1 MKLVIRERSK
11 ILWGL
16 IMESFN
22 IDNYLEKLISRC
34 KDSFDE
40 RLVYVGLQGSYLRG
54 EANENSDIDVMIVI
68 DGFSVEDMKTYRGI
82 LKEIGWYEKSCG
94 FICGKEELTN
104 WNPLESLQL
113 KYTTKDL
120 YGTLVDLLPPAT
132 RQDEINYVK
141 ISLGNFYH
149 EICHRFI
156 HGGQEKSR
164 DKLRASCKQLYFII
178 QNLHYLETG
187 NFILKKSELKAAV
200 SEQDREMLCIPE
212 LPDDYDFEKT
222 YAAVI
227 AWCQKAF
234 ARIR

>member
-1 MKLVIRERSK
+1 
-11 ILWGL
+11 
-16 IMESFN
+16 MECFD

-34 KDSFDE
+34 KDSFGE
-40 RLVYVGLQGSYLRG
+40 RFVYAGLQGSYLRG
-54 EANENSDIDVMIVI
+54 EATENSDIDVMIVL
-68 DGFSVEDMKTYRGI
+68 DGFSVEDMKTYREI

-94 FICGKEELTN
+94 FICGKEDLAN

-113 KYTTKDL
+113 KHTTKDL
-120 YGTLVDLLPPAT
+120 VGNLENLLPPAT
-132 RQDEINYVK
+132 RQDEINYVQ

-156 HGGQEKSR
+156 HSGDEKSR

-187 NFILKKSELKAAV
+187 NFILKKGELKAAV
-200 SEQDREMLCIPE
+200 SAQDHEMLCIPE

-227 AWCQKAF
+227 TWCQKAL
-234 ARIR
+234 ARIK

>member
-1 MKLVIRERSK
+1 M
-11 ILWGL
+11 
-16 IMESFN
+16 MECFN
-22 IDNYLEKLISRC
+22 IDNYLEKMIFRC
-34 KDSFDE
+34 REAFDG

-54 EANENSDIDVMIVI
+54 EATENSDIDVMIVL
-68 DGFSVEDMKTYRGI
+68 DGFSVEDMKTYRDI

-120 YGTLVDLLPPAT
+120 YGTLSELLPPAT
-132 RQDEINYVK
+132 REDEINYVK

-149 EICHRFI
+149 EICHRYI
-156 HGGQEKSR
+156 HAGKEKSR
-164 DKLRASCKQLYFII
+164 DKLRASSKQLYFII
-178 QNLHYLETG
+178 QNLHYLESG
-187 NFILKKSELKAAV
+187 DFILKKSDLKAAV
-200 SEQDREMLCIPE
+200 TAEDCEMLCIPE

-222 YAAVI
+222 YEAVV

-234 ARIR
+234 ARIK

>member
-1 MKLVIRERSK
+1 
-11 ILWGL
+11 
-16 IMESFN
+16 MEYLN
-22 IDNYLEKLISRC
+22 IDNYMENLISRC
-34 KDSFDE
+34 KEAFGN
-40 RLVYVGLQGSYLRG
+40 RLVYVGQQGSHLRG
-54 EANENSDIDVMIVI
+54 EATDNSDIDVMIVL
-68 DGFSVEDMKTYRGI
+68 DGFSVEDMKTYRDI

-94 FICGKEELTN
+94 FICGKNDLAN
-104 WNPLESLQL
+104 WNPLEALQL
-113 KYTTKDL
+113 RYTTKDL
-120 YGTLVDLLPPAT
+120 LGKLEKLLPPAT
-132 RQDEINYVK
+132 RQDEVNYVK

-156 HGGQEKSR
+156 HSGDEKSR
-164 DKLRASCKQLYFII
+164 AKLRASCKQLYFVI

-222 YAAVI
+222 YTAVI
-227 AWCQKAF
+227 TWCQKAF

>member
-1 MKLVIRERSK
+1 M
-11 ILWGL
+11 
-16 IMESFN
+16 MECFN
-22 IDNYLEKLISRC
+22 IDNYLENLILRC
-34 KDSFDE
+34 KESFGE
-40 RLVYVGLQGSYLRG
+40 RLVYAGLQGSWLRG
-54 EANENSDIDVMIVI
+54 EATENSDIDVMIVI
-68 DGFSVEDMKTYRGI
+68 DGFSVEDMKNYRGI

-94 FICGKEELTN
+94 FICSKDDLAN
-104 WNPLESLQL
+104 WNPLEALQL

-120 YGTLVDLLPPAT
+120 FGKLENLLPPAT
-132 RQDEINYVK
+132 RQDEVNYVK

-149 EICHRFI
+149 EICHRYI
-156 HGGQEKSR
+156 HSDDGKSR

-227 AWCQKAF
+227 AWSQKAF

>member
-1 MKLVIRERSK
+1 
-11 ILWGL
+11 
-16 IMESFN
+16 MECFN
-22 IDNYLEKLISRC
+22 IDKYLEKLILRC
-34 KDSFDE
+34 GEVFGG
-40 RLVYVGLQGSYLRG
+40 RLVYVGLQGSWLRG
-54 EANENSDIDVMIVI
+54 EATENSDIDVMIVLA
-68 DGFSVEDMKTYRGI
+68 GFSVEDMKTYRAI

-120 YGTLVDLLPPAT
+120 YGTLSELLPPAT

-156 HGGQEKSR
+156 HGGEEKSR
-164 DKLRASCKQLYFII
+164 GKLRANCKQLYFVI
-178 QNLHYLETG
+178 QNLHYLESG
-187 NFILKKSELKAAV
+187 DFILKKSDLKVVV
-200 SEQDREMLCIPE
+200 SEDDREMLCIPE

-222 YAAVI
+222 YEAVV

-234 ARIR
+234 ARIK

>member
-1 MKLVIRERSK
+1 
-11 ILWGL
+11 
-16 IMESFN
+16 MEYFN
-22 IDNYLEKLISRC
+22 IDNYMKNLISRC
-34 KDSFDE
+34 KEAFGE
-40 RLVYVGLQGSYLRG
+40 RLLYVGLQGSWLRG
-54 EANENSDIDVMIVI
+54 EATENSDIDVMIVL
-68 DGFSVEDMKTYRGI
+68 DGFSVDDMKIYRDI
-82 LKEIGWYEKSCG
+82 LKEIGWFEKSCG

-120 YGTLVDLLPPAT
+120 FGNLEKLLPPAT

-156 HGGQEKSR
+156 HSGDEKSR
-164 DKLRASCKQLYFII
+164 AKLRASCKQLYFVI
-178 QNLHYLETG
+178 QNLHYLESG
-187 NFILKKSELKAAV
+187 NFLLKKSDLKAAV
-200 SEQDREMLCIPE
+200 SVEDREMLCIPE

-227 AWCQKAF
+227 AWCQKSF
-234 ARIR
+234 ARIK

>member
-1 MKLVIRERSK
+1 
-11 ILWGL
+11 
-16 IMESFN
+16 MEYFN
-22 IDNYLEKLISRC
+22 IDNYMENLISRC
-34 KDSFDE
+34 KEAFE
-40 RLVYVGLQGSYLRG
+40 NRLVYMGLQGSYLRG
-54 EANENSDIDVMIVI
+54 EATENSDIDVMIVL
-68 DGFSVEDMKTYRGI
+68 DGFSVDDMKTYRDI

-104 WNPLESLQL
+104 WNPLEVLQL

-120 YGTLVDLLPPAT
+120 LGKLEKLLPPAT

-149 EICHRFI
+149 EICHRYI
-156 HGGQEKSR
+156 HAGDEKSR
-164 DKLRASCKQLYFII
+164 NKLRASSKQLYFVI

-187 NFILKKSELKAAV
+187 NFILKKSELKAVV

-222 YAAVI
+222 YEAVI
-227 AWCQKAF
+227 TWCQKAF
-234 ARIR
+234 TRIK